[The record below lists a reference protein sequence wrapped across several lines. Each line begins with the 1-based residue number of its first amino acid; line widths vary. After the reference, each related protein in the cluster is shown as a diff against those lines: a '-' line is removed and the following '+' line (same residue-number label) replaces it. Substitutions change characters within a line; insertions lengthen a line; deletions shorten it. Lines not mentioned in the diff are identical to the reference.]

1 MPRSSTHTKG
11 GIRPVHS
18 DEAPEP
24 GGHYS
29 QAVVAGNM
37 VYVAGSGPFDPSTHR
52 ISGSTIEEQTERT
65 LKNVSS
71 ILQAAGSSAD
81 HVVKVTVYLKDMND
95 FKGMDA
101 AYAKFFGPSKPART
115 TVQAVLYG
123 EGRLVVVDAVA
134 VIP

>member
-1 MPRSSTHTKG
+1 MASGVPSNEV
-11 GIRPVHS
+11 RPVHTK
-18 DEAPEP
+18 EAPEP

-29 QAVVAGNM
+29 QAVVAGNL
-37 VYVAGSGPFDPSTHR
+37 VYVAGSGPFDPATHM
-52 ISGSTIEEQTERT
+52 ISGSSIEEQTERT

-71 ILQAAGSSAD
+71 VLKAAGSSVN

-95 FKGMDA
+95 FRAMDVV
-101 AYAKFFGPSKPART
+101 YSRFFGASKPART

-123 EGRLVVVDAVA
+123 EGRRIVVDAVA

>member
-1 MPRSSTHTKG
+1 MKG
-11 GIRPVHS
+11 GARPVHTK
-18 DEAPEP
+18 EAPEP

-29 QAVVAGNM
+29 QAVVAGNI
-37 VYVAGSGPFDPSTHR
+37 VYVAGSGPFNPSTHR

-65 LKNVSS
+65 LENVSL

-95 FKGMDA
+95 FKRMDA
-101 AYAKFFGPSKPART
+101 AYAKFFGQSKPART
-115 TVQAVLYG
+115 TVQAGLYG
-123 EGRLVVVDAVA
+123 EGRLIVVDAVA